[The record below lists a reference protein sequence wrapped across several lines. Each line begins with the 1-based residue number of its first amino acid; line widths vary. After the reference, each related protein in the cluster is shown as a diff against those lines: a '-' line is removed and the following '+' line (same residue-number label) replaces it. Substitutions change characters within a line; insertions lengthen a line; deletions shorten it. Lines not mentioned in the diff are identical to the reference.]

1 MKSIVTAVL
10 LLCLLPAFVSAKDW
24 PGWRG
29 ADRNDHSPD
38 KGLLKEWPA
47 DGPERIWLFDEAG
60 LGYAGFSIVDKTLYT
75 MGAFD
80 GETRL
85 LALDART
92 GARKWALKMT
102 DFFAEMSK
110 WGDGPRGTPTVSDGH
125 VYALAGNGTLVCAST
140 DGNEVWRKSLV
151 DDLGGGVP
159 KWGYSESPLVE
170 GDMLI
175 VTPGGADGTLAALD
189 KKTGKTIWRSTDFTD
204 GAAYSSVIAVDHG
217 GKRMLVQLVEKNFV
231 GIDAKDGSV
240 MWKHEWPGRVAVI
253 PTPIYH
259 EGKVFVAT
267 GYGVG
272 CKQVELVDG
281 TAKETWMNKN
291 MKNHH
296 GGVILLDDHLYGYSD
311 GIGWACLSWDS
322 GEIVWSEKKAL
333 GKGTVT
339 YADGNFYCV
348 DEKTGDVVL
357 LRATTEGYN
366 EASRFT
372 LSPQTKQ
379 RKPDGR
385 IWTHPVVLDGKL
397 YLRDQEYIHC
407 YDVTAK

>member
-1 MKSIVTAVL
+1 
-10 LLCLLPAFVSAKDW
+10 
-24 PGWRG
+24 
-29 ADRNDHSPD
+29 
-38 KGLLKEWPA
+38 
-47 DGPERIWLFDEAG
+47 
-60 LGYAGFSIVDKTLYT
+60 
-75 MGAFD
+75 
-80 GETRL
+80 
-85 LALDART
+85 
-92 GARKWALKMT
+92 
-102 DFFAEMSK
+102 
-110 WGDGPRGTPTVSDGH
+110 
-125 VYALAGNGTLVCAST
+125 
-140 DGNEVWRKSLV
+140 
-151 DDLGGGVP
+151 
-159 KWGYSESPLVE
+159 
-170 GDMLI
+170 
-175 VTPGGADGTLAALD
+175 
-189 KKTGKTIWRSTDFTD
+189 
-204 GAAYSSVIAVDHG
+204 
-217 GKRMLVQLVEKNFV
+217 
-231 GIDAKDGSV
+231 
-240 MWKHEWPGRVAVI
+240 
-253 PTPIYH
+253 
-259 EGKVFVAT
+259 
-267 GYGVG
+267 
-272 CKQVELVDG
+272 
-281 TAKETWMNKN
+281 